1 MPQDLLEVKGLTK
14 YFPVYSGII
23 KRKVGEVRAVDGA
36 NFTLERGRSLG
47 LVGESGSG
55 KTTLGKMIAGTYMPT
70 GGRIVFD
77 DVDVTNAIYNRALK
91 RRIQMV
97 FQDPASALN
106 PRRRIRDTLL
116 DPLKIH
122 DVGSGQAREKLVIEM
137 LERVGLSQ
145 EFQYRYPHELS
156 GGQKQRVAIAR
167 AIITHP
173 DLVILDE
180 PTSALDVSVQANII
194 ELLKEL
200 QKEFD
205 LAYVFI
211 THNLSLM
218 RNVSDK
224 IAVMYL
230 GRIMEYG
237 KTGAVFMNPKHPYSI
252 ALLSVIPTVSDEEEK
267 FLPEL
272 MKLSGE
278 IASPV
283 NLPKGCRFHTRCPK
297 CFNPCDKIEP
307 ESTWHDGHELRCH
320 LYTADS
326 LPERPQQTARHDDG
340 SESGP
345 AV

>member
-1 MPQDLLEVKGLTK
+1 MAQDLLEVKGLTK
-14 YFPVYSGII
+14 CFPVYSGII
-23 KRKVGEVRAVDGA
+23 RRKVGEVRAVDGA
-36 NFTLERGRSLG
+36 NFTLERGRSFG

-70 GGRIVFD
+70 GGSIVFD
-77 DVDVTNAIYNRALK
+77 GVDVTNAIYNRALK

-122 DVGSGQAREKLVIEM
+122 NVGSGQAREKLVIEM

-167 AIITHP
+167 AVITHP

-180 PTSALDVSVQANII
+180 PTSALDVSVQANIM

-200 QKEFD
+200 QSEFD

-211 THNLSLM
+211 THNLSLV

-237 KTGAVFMNPKHPYSI
+237 QTDAIFMNPKHPYSV

-297 CFNPCDKIEP
+297 RFDPCDKIEP
-307 ESTWHDGHELRCH
+307 EPTWHDGHELRCH

-326 LPERPQQTARHDDG
+326 LPRAAPIG
-340 SESGP
+340 N
-345 AV
+345 